1 MKPNYRRCISCRKVD
16 LKGAF
21 WRVVRLHPSGQV
33 QLDGG
38 MGRSAYICP
47 QESCLQ
53 AAQKKN
59 RLGKALKAAVPPEIY
74 HTLWQ
79 RLSTQPPPANSSFG
93 DRTVS
98 DSSPGSGYEL
108 LSMRASPPNLEA
120 ECQNSKQSSKRGDKP
135 AERE

>member
-21 WRVVRLHPSGQV
+21 WRVVRLHPSGQL

-74 HTLWQ
+74 QTLWQ
-79 RLSTQPPPANSSFG
+79 RLSTQPDPANSTFG
-93 DRTVS
+93 HQTAS
-98 DSSPGSGYEL
+98 DSSPGSGDES
-108 LSMRASPPNLEA
+108 LSVGAFAANPEA
-120 ECQNSKQSSKRGDKP
+120 ECQNSKQSSQRGDEP
-135 AERE
+135 ADK